1 VFGDGFPGMMRR
13 SRRAAHE
20 PRGLLRWA
28 PREWPCG
35 ASTLG
40 SVFDLSL
47 QLDLSIRVI
56 VAAILG
62 LAVGFEREIHGHPA
76 GLRTHML
83 VASGSALF
91 TVLSAYGFRN
101 VGGGT
106 ELSAI
111 DPTRIA
117 AQIVS
122 GIGFLGAGAILK
134 DGIVIRGLTTAA
146 SLWATSA
153 VGMAAG
159 AGEYVIAA
167 VATGTILVS
176 LWPINALAERLHG
189 TAVPET
195 QLRLA
200 MERLESLGEVSTI
213 HVGGRLEIGQI
224 STQRLGRNSYRADI
238 AIRGRTQSVIA
249 GAIEAI
255 DRLEGVDIIGT
266 SQND

>member
-1 VFGDGFPGMMRR
+1 M
-13 SRRAAHE
+13 
-20 PRGLLRWA
+20 
-28 PREWPCG
+28 
-35 ASTLG
+35 
-40 SVFDLSL
+40 FDLAL
-47 QLDLSIRVI
+47 QADLSIRLI
-56 VAAILG
+56 LGAALG

-83 VASGSALF
+83 VAVGSALF
-91 TVLSAYGFRN
+91 TVLSAHGFGN
-101 VGGGT
+101 VPN
-106 ELSAI
+106 AAPI

-117 AQIVS
+117 AQVVS

-167 VATGTILVS
+167 VATGVILVS

-189 TAVPET
+189 TAVPEV

-200 MERLESLGEVSTI
+200 MDRLEALGEVTGVLVS
-213 HVGGRLEIGQI
+213 HRLEIGQI
-224 STQRLGRNSYRADI
+224 STQRLGKASYRADL
-238 AIRGRTQSVIA
+238 AIRGRTPSVITS
-249 GAIEAI
+249 AIAAI
-255 DRLEGVDIIGT
+255 DEIEGVDIVST
-266 SQND
+266 SQSD

>member
-1 VFGDGFPGMMRR
+1 M
-13 SRRAAHE
+13 
-20 PRGLLRWA
+20 
-28 PREWPCG
+28 
-35 ASTLG
+35 
-40 SVFDLSL
+40 FDLPL
-47 QLDLSIRVI
+47 QLDLSVRLI
-56 VAAILG
+56 VAAALG

-91 TVLSAYGFRN
+91 TVLSAYGFSG
-101 VGGGT
+101 VAGSVPS
-106 ELSAI
+106 SAPI

-159 AGEYVIAA
+159 AGEYIIAG
-167 VATGTILVS
+167 VATATILVS

-189 TAVPET
+189 TAVPEV
-195 QLRLA
+195 QLRLS
-200 MERLESLGEVSTI
+200 MEHLESLGNVTGILVS
-213 HVGGRLEIGQI
+213 HRLEIGQI
-224 STQRLGRNSYRADI
+224 STQRLGKSSYRADL
-238 AIRGRTQSVIA
+238 AIRGRTPSVIT
-249 GAIEAI
+249 GAIAAI
-255 DRLEGVDIIGT
+255 DELEGVDIVST
-266 SQND
+266 SQAD

>member
-1 VFGDGFPGMMRR
+1 M
-13 SRRAAHE
+13 
-20 PRGLLRWA
+20 
-28 PREWPCG
+28 
-35 ASTLG
+35 
-40 SVFDLSL
+40 FDLAL
-47 QLDLSIRVI
+47 QLDLSVRLV
-56 VAAILG
+56 VAAALG

-91 TVLSAYGFRN
+91 TVLSAYAFRDFTGADGS
-101 VGGGT
+101 VV
-106 ELSAI
+106 AV

-189 TAVPET
+189 TAVPEI

-213 HVGGRLEIGQI
+213 LVGSRLEIGQI
-224 STQRLGRNSYRADI
+224 STQRLARNRYRADI
-238 AIRGRTQSVIA
+238 AVRGRTQSVIA
-249 GAIEAI
+249 GAIESI
-255 DRLEGVDIIGT
+255 DRLEGVDIIST

>member
-1 VFGDGFPGMMRR
+1 
-13 SRRAAHE
+13 
-20 PRGLLRWA
+20 
-28 PREWPCG
+28 
-35 ASTLG
+35 
-40 SVFDLSL
+40 VFDLAL
-47 QLDLSIRVI
+47 QADLSIRLI
-56 VAAILG
+56 LAAALG

-83 VASGSALF
+83 VAVGSALF
-91 TVLSAYGFRN
+91 TVISAYGFGAGST
-101 VGGGT
+101 V
-106 ELSAI
+106 API

-117 AQIVS
+117 AQVVS

-167 VATGTILVS
+167 VATGVILVS

-189 TAVPET
+189 TAVPEV

-200 MERLESLGEVSTI
+200 MDRLEALGEVTGILVS
-213 HVGGRLEIGQI
+213 HRLEIGQI
-224 STQRLGRNSYRADI
+224 STQRLGKASYRADL
-238 AIRGRTQSVIA
+238 AVRGRTPSVITS
-249 GAIEAI
+249 AIAAI
-255 DRLEGVDIIGT
+255 DDVEGVDIVST
-266 SQND
+266 SQSD

>member
-1 VFGDGFPGMMRR
+1 MDQ
-13 SRRAAHE
+13 
-20 PRGLLRWA
+20 W
-28 PREWPCG
+28 
-35 ASTLG
+35 
-40 SVFDLSL
+40 L
-47 QLDLSIRVI
+47 QLDLSVRLV
-56 VAAILG
+56 VAAVLG

-83 VASGSALF
+83 VATGSALF
-91 TVLSAYGFRN
+91 TLLSAYGFGAGSTS
-101 VGGGT
+101 VP
-106 ELSAI
+106 I

-159 AGEYVIAA
+159 TGDYIIAA

-189 TAVPET
+189 TAAPEI
-195 QLRLA
+195 QLRLS
-200 MERLESLGEVSTI
+200 MERLEVLGEVSSI
-213 HVGGRLEIGQI
+213 IVGHRLEIGQI
-224 STQRLGRNSYRADI
+224 STQRLGRNSYRADV
-238 AIRGRTQSVIA
+238 AVRGRTQSAIA
-249 GAIEAI
+249 SAIEQI
-255 DRLEGVDIIGT
+255 DKIEGVDIIST
-266 SQND
+266 STSD

>member
-1 VFGDGFPGMMRR
+1 M
-13 SRRAAHE
+13 
-20 PRGLLRWA
+20 
-28 PREWPCG
+28 
-35 ASTLG
+35 
-40 SVFDLSL
+40 FDLGL
-47 QLDLSIRVI
+47 QLDLSVRLI
-56 VAAILG
+56 VAAALG

-91 TVLSAYGFRN
+91 TVLSAYGFRDFGAN
-101 VGGGT
+101 P
-106 ELSAI
+106 AAPI

-176 LWPINALAERLHG
+176 LWPINMLAERLHG
-189 TAVPET
+189 TAVPEV
-195 QLRLA
+195 QLRLS
-200 MERLESLGEVSTI
+200 MEHLEGLGQVTGI
-213 HVGGRLEIGQI
+213 LVGHRLEIGQI
-224 STQRLGRNSYRADI
+224 STQRLGKSSYRADL
-238 AIRGRTQSVIA
+238 AIRGRTPSVITS
-249 GAIEAI
+249 AIAAI
-255 DRLEGVDIIGT
+255 DELDGVDIIST
-266 SQND
+266 SSSD